1 LLKFYQVKRKTQHH
15 NLKEMIMLK
24 TLKLATFAVALLVAS
39 TISGAMAGDTL
50 TIGLATGQT
59 GGLAPY
65 DGPAIEG
72 FKIAVEEINAAGGI
86 GGNIMIK
93 MISKDTRSDAAQT
106 SIATQELLDMGIDV
120 LVTPSDADPS
130 FAAAS
135 LASDAKVPAFSPA
148 ASSPT
153 LPLMGGEFMFANFP
167 GDNVQATVSAE
178 WAYKQ
183 GHRNVYILYSPD
195 TQYTTLPLYFSDV
208 WKVLGGSVAGEGTY
222 VIGQQDFSAVVTK
235 IKALKPPVDVI
246 MTAAYEPD
254 FPAFIRQLRSAGVT
268 AQVIGSDG
276 IDSPTTFS
284 LGDAAE
290 GVVFST
296 AGHATPGSLLE
307 GFNKKFEKTYG
318 RPADTIFAAVG
329 YDLMKVIEAGV
340 LAAGSTDSVA
350 IRDGVAN
357 LENVQGVTSM
367 ITYKGTTGMPVR
379 QVSLIRVNGGKR
391 ELVAQPSPTP
401 SLVPAPRMQ

>member
-1 LLKFYQVKRKTQHH
+1 
-15 NLKEMIMLK
+15 MLK
-24 TLKLATFAVALLVAS
+24 RLSLNVCAAALLAAGALANPASAETLK
-39 TISGAMAGDTL
+39 
-50 TIGLATGQT
+50 IGMATGQT

-65 DGPAIEG
+65 DGPAMEG
-72 FKIAVEEINAAGGI
+72 FQIAVNEINAAGGI
-86 GGNIMIK
+86 GGKIK
-93 MISKDTRSDAAQT
+93 IETIAKDTRSDAAQT
-106 SIATQELLDMGIDV
+106 SIAAQELLDEGINI
-120 LVTPSDADPS
+120 LITPSDADPS
-130 FAAAS
+130 FAAAA
-135 LASDAKVPAFSPA
+135 LATDAKVPAFSPA

-153 LPLMGGEFMFANFP
+153 LPLMGGDYMFANFP

-178 WAYKQ
+178 WAY
-183 GHRNVYILYSPD
+183 GEGFRNAYILYSPD

-208 WKVLGGSVAGEGTY
+208 WKELGGTVAGEGTY
-222 VIGQQDFSAVVTK
+222 VIGQQDFSAEVTK
-235 IKALKPPVDVI
+235 IKSMNPPVDVI

-284 LGDAAE
+284 LGEAAE

-296 AGHATPGSLLE
+296 AGHATPGSALE
-307 GFNKKFEKTYG
+307 AFNKKFKDTYG
-318 RPADTIFAAVG
+318 RDADTIFAAIG

-350 IRDGVAN
+350 IRDAIAN
-357 LENVQGVTSM
+357 LENVQGVTSA

-379 QVSLIRVNGGKR
+379 QVTLIRVKDGKR
-391 ELVAQPSPTP
+391 ELVGQPSPTA